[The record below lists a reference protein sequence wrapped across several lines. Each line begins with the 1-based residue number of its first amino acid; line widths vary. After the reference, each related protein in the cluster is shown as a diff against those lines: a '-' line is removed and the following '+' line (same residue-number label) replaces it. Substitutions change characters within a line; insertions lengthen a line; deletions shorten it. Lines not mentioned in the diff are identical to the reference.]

1 MVQSRAVFQLQA
13 GNFSQSPAMAGP
25 AVPAGERELWSLIP
39 VPVDDAKNPRRLFK
53 EPLYAFAT
61 IDAGGGNGGGIGRP
75 G

>member
-1 MVQSRAVFQLQA
+1 MDRSGAAFQLQA
-13 GNFSQSPAMAGP
+13 GNFLQSPATAES
-25 AVPAGERELWSLIP
+25 AVPAGEQELWSLIP

-61 IDAGGGNGGGIGRP
+61 FDAGGGNGGGIGRP